1 MSDTA
6 AIADAIPQ
14 ATHHIDLDIT
24 GMTCASCAARIEKK
38 LNKVDGITAT
48 VNYALESASIEAP
61 LDVSAEDAITVVETT
76 GYGARVPAPPVLER
90 GDTERVDTVR
100 GDTPDAAPEARDEAS
115 SLRTRMI
122 VAIVSAIPVIAMAMI
137 PPLQFDGWQWIS
149 LMLTWPIVTWAALPF
164 HRAAW
169 TNLRHGATTMDTLIS
184 LGVIAAFG
192 WSVVALVLGD
202 AGQLGM
208 RHGFSFTLE
217 RSDQLSNIYLEA
229 AAAIVTFL
237 LIGRFVEARSKRE
250 AGAALRA
257 LLDLGAKDVAV
268 LREGPGS
275 LQEHRI
281 PIDQLQVGD
290 RFVVRPGEKIATDGT
305 VISGHSAL
313 DTAMVTGESVPVD
326 VGEGDPVIGGTVNTA
341 GRLVV
346 RADRVG
352 ADTQLAQ
359 IAALV
364 RKAQHGKAKV
374 QRIADR
380 ISSIFVPAV
389 ILFAVATAVFWL
401 VAGDG
406 ITFALTSAVSVL
418 IIACPCALGLATPTA
433 LMVGTGRGAQLG
445 ILLRGPEALEATR
458 RVDAILVDKTGTL
471 TTGEMTVVAV
481 HPFEGVDPATLIR
494 YAATAESGSEH
505 PLAQAVVAR
514 AERLAILDSFT
525 NTAGIGVTATITD
538 TAKITD
544 TDRMGKTTSHT
555 VRVGRPESVP
565 AEWTATVDRARQSG
579 QTPVMVWIDD
589 IPSGLIAIA
598 DTVREDA
605 PRVVAELKRLGLDPV
620 LLTGDHETAA
630 RAVADQVGIDTVI
643 AGVMPQGKVDTVTSL
658 QGQGKRVAMVGDGV
672 NDAAALATAD
682 LGIAMG
688 AGTDAA
694 IQASDLTL
702 VRDDLTSVVDGIRL
716 ARSTWRTIV
725 SNLVWA
731 FGYNVAAIPVAAA
744 GLLNPMIAGGAMALS
759 SVLVVLNSLRLRGF
773 QPKKY

>member
-6 AIADAIPQ
+6 AIADPIPQ

-24 GMTCASCAARIEKK
+24 GMTCASCAGRIEKK
-38 LNKVDGITAT
+38 LNKVDGVRAT
-48 VNYALESASIEAP
+48 VNYTLESASIEAP
-61 LDVSAEDAITVVETT
+61 LDVSAEDAITVVENT
-76 GYGARVPAPPVLER
+76 GYGARVPAPPAVEP
-90 GDTERVDTVR
+90 VD
-100 GDTPDAAPEARDEAS
+100 GAEPAPQPHDEAAA
-115 SLRTRMI
+115 LRTRMI
-122 VAIVSAIPVIAMAMI
+122 VAIVSAVPVIAMAMI
-137 PPLQFDGWQWIS
+137 PPLQFNGWQWIS
-149 LMLTWPIVTWAALPF
+149 LALAWPIVTWAALPF
-164 HRAAW
+164 HKAAW

-184 LGVIAAFG
+184 LGVTAAFS
-192 WSVVALVLGD
+192 WSVIALVFGD
-202 AGQLGM
+202 AGHLGM
-208 RHGFSFTLE
+208 RHGFSFSLE

-229 AAAIVTFL
+229 AVGIVTFL

-268 LREGPGS
+268 LRGGS
-275 LQEHRI
+275 GSSREERI
-281 PIDQLQVGD
+281 PIEQLQVGD
-290 RFVVRPGEKIATDGT
+290 HFVVRPGEKVATDGT
-305 VISGHSAL
+305 VLSGHSAV

-326 VGEGDPVIGGTVNTA
+326 VADGDPVIGGTVNVS
-341 GRLVV
+341 GRLIV
-346 RADRVG
+346 RSDRVG

-359 IAALV
+359 IADLV
-364 RKAQHGKAKV
+364 RKAQNGKAEV

-380 ISSIFVPAV
+380 ISSVFVPVVMLIALATV
-389 ILFAVATAVFWL
+389 IFWL
-401 VAGDG
+401 VTGQG
-406 ITFALTSAVSVL
+406 LTFALTSAVSVL

-458 RVDAILVDKTGTL
+458 RVDAILLDKTGTL
-471 TTGEMTVVAV
+471 TTGEMSVVSV
-481 HPFEGVDPATLIR
+481 HPFEGTDRATLVR

-505 PLAQAVVAR
+505 PLARAVVAS
-514 AERLAILDSFT
+514 AEQLATLESFT
-525 NTAGIGVTATITD
+525 NTAGIGITAIITD
-538 TAKITD
+538 HD
-544 TDRMGKTTSHT
+544 TNHS

-565 AEWTATVDRARQSG
+565 TTWTETVDRARRSG

-589 IPSGLIAIA
+589 TPAGLITIA

-605 PRVVAELKRLGLDPV
+605 PRVVGELKRLGLDPV

-630 RAVADQVGIDTVI
+630 RAVADHVGIDTVI
-643 AGVMPQGKVDTVTSL
+643 AGVLPQGKVDAVESL
-658 QGQGKRVAMVGDGV
+658 QARGKRVAMVGDGV

-702 VRDDLTSVVDGIRL
+702 VRDDLTAVVDGIRL